1 MTMVNFSKNCP
12 VCTKN
17 FTDLVS
23 FMTHLRDEHGN
34 LSPSQ
39 LRDIGKQ
46 KKPISQIRIN
56 MRDLKCNRSPIS
68 GN

>member
-17 FTDLVS
+17 FTDLES

-46 KKPISQIRIN
+46 KKPS
-56 MRDLKCNRSPIS
+56 LKSE
-68 GN
+68 